1 MDNYAAQSRDNDRC
15 SMSKKYFKIA
25 VPTVAT
31 CSLNNFVIFVT
42 VVFAGRLDDPS
53 KLAGVGLGITIGQ
66 ILCFSIMTGLNGALD
81 TLVSQTYG
89 FGELRLCASIFNR
102 GLIILTLVF
111 IPLAILL
118 CFIEPLMLK
127 LGQDP

>member
-1 MDNYAAQSRDNDRC
+1 MDNYAATDRENDRC
-15 SMSKKYFKIA
+15 SMSKKYFKISI
-25 VPTVAT
+25 PTVAT
-31 CSLNNFVIFVT
+31 CSLNNFVMFVT

-89 FGELRLCASIFNR
+89 FGELRLCAALFNR
-102 GLIILTLVF
+102 GLLILTLVF
-111 IPLAILL
+111 IPLAVLL
-118 CFIEPLMLK
+118 CFVEPLMLK
-127 LGQDP
+127 LG